1 MLSSFFIL
9 QNKIHLYFTFNIY
22 VKYEI
27 LSKLT
32 SFIESRFGRCPKY
45 AEPLRIFIDNKNPN
59 TYNAYKLNMYYIDRR
74 ME

>member
-1 MLSSFFIL
+1 M
-9 QNKIHLYFTFNIY
+9 
-22 VKYEI
+22 

-32 SFIESRFGRCPKY
+32 SFIQSRFGRCPKD
-45 AEPLRIFIDNKNPN
+45 AGSLRIFIDNKKPN

>member
-1 MLSSFFIL
+1 M
-9 QNKIHLYFTFNIY
+9 
-22 VKYEI
+22 

-32 SFIESRFGRCPKY
+32 SFIESRFGHCPKD